1 MCQTGVG
8 CIQEM
13 VFIQVS
19 VLLYLSSYIVL
30 FMLLGLLEVIFL
42 WDLRG
47 ASVIVTCLQLRQCCT
62 SKFCHSCV
70 LSSNSN
76 NILNPFWQRPVI
88 RCREEEANPPM
99 IHTKSEPPK
108 QGCTAANIHWKNLG
122 KKRGNIFV
130 YKGKGL
136 KLIVN
141 CFKSRFSVVNQS
153 GCAVHS
159 LKSCENCE
167 FLHVSSSWF
176 GGRTSISPQ
185 ELRRQ
190 SSKVHRFPPSWASWR
205 KAEKPRHLVEVIPVQ
220 KSKHHNEKI
229 SFLKQIYIEHRLFIC
244 D

>member
-13 VFIQVS
+13 LCIQVS

-42 WDLRG
+42 CDLRG
-47 ASVIVTCLQLRQCCT
+47 ASVIVTCLQLQQCCT

-76 NILNPFWQRPVI
+76 SISNPFLQRRVI

-122 KKRGNIFV
+122 KK
-130 YKGKGL
+130 KGEHFRLQREGL
-136 KLIVN
+136 KLIVKL
-141 CFKSRFSVVNQS
+141 FQ
-153 GCAVHS
+153 
-159 LKSCENCE
+159 
-167 FLHVSSSWF
+167 
-176 GGRTSISPQ
+176 
-185 ELRRQ
+185 
-190 SSKVHRFPPSWASWR
+190 
-205 KAEKPRHLVEVIPVQ
+205 
-220 KSKHHNEKI
+220 
-229 SFLKQIYIEHRLFIC
+229 KQIFCCQPEWLRSPFFEILREL
-244 D
+244 